1 VNLDNKSELSK
12 VLVIRLVNTSSTKT
26 IAVTPNPA
34 KNDINVQVQL
44 RENSYVVMKVT
55 NSKGDEVARKATKGG
70 TGLNSFSIEGTSRLT
85 PGIYILEV
93 IVNSSE
99 RMITRL
105 IKN

>member
-26 IAVTPNPA
+26 IAVTPNPTR
-34 KNDINVQVQL
+34 NDINVQVQL

-55 NSKGDEVARKATKGG
+55 DSKGAEVARKSTKGAS
-70 TGLNSFSIEGTSRLT
+70 GLNSFLIEGTSNLI
-85 PGIYILEV
+85 PGVYMLEV